1 MPPAFTRRGVDT
13 DSNVMESWLFDVPV
27 QKSVSL
33 LLEAPMEL
41 AEGFEPPTT

>member
-1 MPPAFTRRGVDT
+1 MDT

-41 AEGFEPPTT
+41 AEEFEPPTG